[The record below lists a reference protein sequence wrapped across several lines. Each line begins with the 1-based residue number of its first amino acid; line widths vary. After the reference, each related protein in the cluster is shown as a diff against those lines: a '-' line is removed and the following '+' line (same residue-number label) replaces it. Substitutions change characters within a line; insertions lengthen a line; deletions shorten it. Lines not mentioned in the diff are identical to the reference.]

1 MFLNA
6 AKNFHRVLYQRTLA
20 LTFWVTHF
28 CKNCL
33 LARSGQKTG
42 QPSVASDRPL
52 TSVSSGDHSPRISS
66 TGACWVKNRGS

>member
-6 AKNFHRVLYQRTLA
+6 AKNFHRVLYQRTLG

-33 LARSGQKTG
+33 LAQSGLETG
-42 QPSVASDRPL
+42 QP
-52 TSVSSGDHSPRISS
+52 VSGL
-66 TGACWVKNRGS
+66 